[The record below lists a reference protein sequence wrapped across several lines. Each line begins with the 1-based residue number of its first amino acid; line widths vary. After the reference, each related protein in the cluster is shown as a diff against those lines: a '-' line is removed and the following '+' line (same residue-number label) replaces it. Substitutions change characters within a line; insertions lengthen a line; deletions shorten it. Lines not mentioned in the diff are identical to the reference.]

1 MPDEASPFDMTLS
14 DLLTLAQTFDLHAA
28 IDAISWLPPAIVI
41 VVTCILLAALIWDLV
56 AADVAFLTAALVF
69 AILGIITPTAAF
81 DGFANPSVITV
92 GLLFIVAAGM
102 RETGVLDAVGA
113 KVLGKS
119 ASPVGALTRLS
130 FVIVPA
136 SAFLNNTPIVAMFV
150 PIVLEWCR
158 RREISPSR
166 LLIPV
171 SFLATLG
178 GTCTLIGTSTNLLV
192 NAEMVEK
199 GMPGIG
205 LFEISM
211 VGIPYAIV
219 GVLYMLAA
227 SKALLPDRKELVEQL
242 GESRRE
248 YLVEMLV
255 QPACR
260 LAGQTVE
267 DAGLRQLPGLFLIA
281 IDRDGESIGPVGP
294 EDFIRPNDR
303 LIFTGVVSS
312 IVELEKIPGLV
323 PAVDPTYE
331 VNPKKQVNRRLV
343 EAVVSRMS
351 PLTGKTIREADF
363 RAVYGA
369 AVVAVHRSGNR
380 LREKLG
386 DVSLRPGDT
395 LLLQTDPHFERAHRN
410 DPAFYLVSGISEWRP
425 LRRDRAWLSM
435 AIFAMLLVLMTT
447 EMIPLVVAAAL
458 AAVLMVLFDC
468 ISAGDARQSVEW
480 SVLVTVAAAM
490 GVGAAIENTGVASMI
505 AGGLVDMAL
514 VVPTDWKPYAAVAAI
529 YVATTILTNV
539 ITNNAA
545 AILMF
550 PICVAAA
557 HQLGIDSRP
566 LMMTLCLAASA
577 AFATPIG
584 YQTNM
589 MVYGPGGYRFFD
601 FVRFGL
607 PLNLILGVLATA
619 MVPLV
624 WPFKPEKPA
633 APNIDKPVAVVASET
648 PGESEAAKQNVGS
661 STVKASLVDAPSER

>member
-1 MPDEASPFDMTLS
+1 MPFSALLTIAQTQNDSFFARVS
-14 DLLTLAQTFDLHAA
+14 DLFALAQTLD
-28 IDAISWLPPAIVI
+28 IDAIPWLPPTIVM
-41 VVTCILLAALIWDLV
+41 VVTGIVLAALVWDLV
-56 AADVAFLTAALVF
+56 SADVAFLTAAILF
-69 AILGIITPTAAF
+69 ALMGIIPPTAPF
-81 DGFANPSVITV
+81 DGFANSSVITV

-113 KVLGKS
+113 RVLGKS
-119 ASPVGALTRLS
+119 KSASGALARLS

-166 LLIPV
+166 LLIPI
-171 SFLATLG
+171 SFMATLG
-178 GTCTLIGTSTNLLV
+178 GTVTLIGTSTNLLV
-192 NAEMVEK
+192 NAEMLEK
-199 GMPGIG
+199 KMPGIG
-205 LFEISM
+205 LFEISI
-211 VGIPYAIV
+211 VGIPYAFV
-219 GVLYMLAA
+219 GVVYMLLT

-248 YLVEMLV
+248 YLVEMFV

-260 LAGQTVE
+260 LAGKSVE

-281 IDRDGESIGPVGP
+281 IERDGETIGPVGP
-294 EDFIRPNDR
+294 EDVIRAEDR
-303 LIFTGVVSS
+303 LIFAGVVGS

-323 PAVDPTYE
+323 PATDPTYE
-331 VNPKKQVNRRLV
+331 VHPKKQVNRRLV
-343 EAVVSRMS
+343 EAVVSRTS

-369 AVVAVHRSGNR
+369 AVVAVHRSGSR
-380 LREKLG
+380 LKTKLG
-386 DVSLRPGDT
+386 DVTLRPGDT

-435 AIFAMLLVLMTT
+435 AIFAVLVVLMTT
-447 EMIPLVVAAAL
+447 EMVPLVVAAAL
-458 AAVLMVLFDC
+458 AAVLLVLFDC

-490 GVGAAIENTGVASMI
+490 GVGMAIENTGVASLI
-505 AGGLVDMAL
+505 AGGLVDAAL
-514 VVPTDWKPYAAVAAI
+514 VVPGDWRPYAAVAAI
-529 YVATTILTNV
+529 YIATTILTNV

-545 AILMF
+545 ALLMF

-557 HQLGIDSRP
+557 GQLGVDARP
-566 LMMTLCLAASA
+566 LLMTLVLAASA

-589 MVYGPGGYRFFD
+589 MVYGPGGYRFSD

-607 PLNLILGVLATA
+607 PLNLILGVLATI

-624 WPFKPEKPA
+624 WPFEPAKPTAPESEKQPA
-633 APNIDKPVAVVASET
+633 AVASET
-648 PGESEAAKQNVGS
+648 PGEPETSAAEGK
-661 STVKASLVDAPSER
+661 TEDAR

>member
-1 MPDEASPFDMTLS
+1 MTFS
-14 DLLTLAQTFDLHAA
+14 RLLTLAQSFDLHAA
-28 IDAISWLPPAIVI
+28 IQAYEWLPPAIVI
-41 VVTCILLAALIWDLV
+41 VVTCIVLAALIWDLV
-56 AADVAFLTAALVF
+56 SADVAFLTAALTF
-69 AILGIITPTAAF
+69 AILGIISPTAAF

-102 RETGVLDAVGA
+102 RETGVLDVVGA

-119 ASPVGALTRLS
+119 QSSAGALARLA
-130 FVIVPA
+130 FVIVPS

-166 LLIPV
+166 LLIPI
-171 SFLATLG
+171 SFMATLG

-192 NAEMVEK
+192 NAEMHKRE
-199 GMPGIG
+199 MPGIG

-211 VGIPYAIV
+211 AGIPYAIV
-219 GVLYMLAA
+219 GVLYMLICQ
-227 SKALLPDRKELVEQL
+227 KALLPERKELVEQL

-281 IDRDGESIGPVGP
+281 IDRGGEAIGPVSP
-294 EDFIRPNDR
+294 EDYIRANDR

-425 LRRDRAWLSM
+425 LRRDRAWLSIG
-435 AIFAMLLVLMTT
+435 IFVLLLLLMTT
-447 EMIPLVVAAAL
+447 GMIPLVVAAAL
-458 AAVLMVLFDC
+458 AAVLMILFDC

-505 AGGLVDMAL
+505 AGGLVDAAL
-514 VVPTDWKPYAAVAAI
+514 LVPTDWKPYAAVAAI
-529 YVATTILTNV
+529 YIATTILTNV

-557 HQLGIDSRP
+557 HQLGVDSRP
-566 LMMTLCLAASA
+566 LLMTLCLAASA

-601 FVRFGL
+601 FVRFGI

-619 MVPLV
+619 LVPIV
-624 WPFKPEKPA
+624 WPFEAESAPDATIVSPPA
-633 APNIDKPVAVVASET
+633 AVASET
-648 PGESEAAKQNVGS
+648 PGANADATSDDAASE
-661 STVKASLVDAPSER
+661 D